1 MSPILPR
8 LRMLLA
14 GLAASLLVAVV
25 YAAPL
30 PALNIDI
37 KQTSVSGISSGGF
50 MAVQFQVAHSS
61 IIKGAGIIAAGPW
74 NCAQG
79 DVMTATTKCS
89 CTLPTGVCQVS
100 ATSTN
105 VPSLVSATRQA
116 AAKGLIDD
124 PVNLTG
130 QKVYTFAGGK
140 DGTVPKPVVVQ
151 LGDYYRAFGLPLSS
165 LSAVVKAEAGH
176 TMPTMDYGVACGI
189 TGEPYIGQ
197 CGVDGARDILAWI
210 YGPLKARQAAT
221 PKGKFIQFD
230 QKPYEP
236 STGWFSFA
244 KTGLDST
251 GWLYVPE
258 ACAKGQA
265 CRLHI
270 AFHGCKQGQSYLPLT
285 LVGGGSDLYYGTT
298 FVKHAGYD
306 AWADENKLVILF
318 PQAVS
323 TWNNPNGCWD
333 WWGYTDGHYA
343 DKQGIQIRA
352 LKSMVDRLS
361 SGAH

>member
-1 MSPILPR
+1 MPPMLPR
-8 LRMLLA
+8 ILLA
-14 GLAASLLVAVV
+14 GLAALLLSAT
-25 YAAPL
+25 ARAEPQPL

-50 MAVQFQVAHSS
+50 LAVQFQVAHSS
-61 IIKGAGIIAAGPW
+61 IVKGAGVIAAGPW

-89 CTLPTGVCQVS
+89 CTLPTAACQVS
-100 ATSTN
+100 ATSAN
-105 VPSLVSATRQA
+105 VPALVAATRQA

-124 PVNLTG
+124 PANLAR
-130 QKVYTFAGGK
+130 QRVYTFAGGK
-140 DGTVPKPVVVQ
+140 DGTVPKPVVAQ
-151 LGDYYRAFGLPLSS
+151 LDDYYRAMGLPPSS
-165 LSAVVKAEAGH
+165 LSAVIKADAGH
-176 TMPTMDYGVACGI
+176 TLPTADFGNACSV
-189 TGEPYIGQ
+189 TGEPYMGM
-197 CGVDGARDILAWI
+197 CGLDAAHDLLSWI
-210 YGPLKARQAAT
+210 YGPLKPRQAAT
-221 PKGKFIQFD
+221 PRGKFIQFN

-236 STGWFSFA
+236 STGMFSFA

-265 CRLHI
+265 CKLHV
-270 AFHGCKQGQSYLPLT
+270 ALHGCKQGQSYLPLA

-298 FVKHAGYD
+298 FVKHAGFD
-306 AWADENKLVILF
+306 TWADENKLVILF

-333 WWGYTDGHYA
+333 WWGYTDAHYA